1 MRISDWSSDVCSSDL
16 AGAAGP
22 GDSPYRASDRSGR
35 ATIALPAIQAGRP
48 VPLRLARGTLERAW
62 HDGKF
67 HVALP
72 GGGHYSVALE
82 EQRLEPDGRRTVVG
96 RVQTRLRA
104 QAKVLTSGTDS
115 RVRFLPQSDRHPP
128 TPTTP
133 PRTTP
138 PPTP

>member
-1 MRISDWSSDVCSSDL
+1 MIRRTPISPRTVPLFPDTTLFRS
-16 AGAAGP
+16 P
-22 GDSPYRASDRSGR
+22 GDSPYRAADRSGR

-82 EQRLEPDGRRTVVG
+82 EQRLEPDGRWTVVG
-96 RVQTRLRA
+96 RVQTRLGA
-104 QAKVLTSGTDS
+104 QA
-115 RVRFLPQSDRHPP
+115 DRKSTRLNSSH
-128 TPTTP
+128 
-133 PRTTP
+133 
-138 PPTP
+138 

>member
-1 MRISDWSSDVCSSDL
+1 MKQWKSAAGLAGLASLVRVASLGWGSGSTDPSRSDQQAATTASAQ

-72 GGGHYSVALE
+72 GGGPYSVALHAK
-82 EQRLEPDGRRTVVG
+82 RLDPRGPSTVV
-96 RVQTRLRA
+96 TRR
-104 QAKVLTSGTDS
+104 QA
-115 RVRFLPQSDRHPP
+115 
-128 TPTTP
+128 
-133 PRTTP
+133 
-138 PPTP
+138 